1 MSVSSPGLP
10 NIAESVPR
18 TSRPHEVHVNDSPRN
33 IRRRL
38 TREPS
43 QLSRHDPPAVQLNK
57 AREMYGREGIIKQ
70 DGLSKTF

>member
-1 MSVSSPGLP
+1 MSVSSSGLP
-10 NIAESVPR
+10 NIAEPVTR

-43 QLSRHDPPAVQLNK
+43 PQLSRHDPPAIQLNK
-57 AREMYGREGIIKQ
+57 VREMHGRQGIIK
-70 DGLSKTF
+70 